1 MYMIRSNPHTHTDY
15 VDGKSPARDMIK
27 RALELGF
34 TSLGFSEHAYQPDI
48 EPLYGLT
55 DPNRQR
61 YINEIVSLRREY
73 EGRIRIWLGLEIDRM
88 SPESGEGLDYFIGA
102 NHYLT
107 SRNGDFAAVDGDADL
122 LEAYVARAFD
132 GSWDRAI
139 ERYFKD
145 YADFVE
151 KKPPAIIAHFDLICK
166 SNRKRHWFREDG
178 ALIDCGKVAMR
189 RMIRSCRVLE
199 VNTGGMARSGQPC
212 PYPVQPLLAFWRELG
227 GQVIPSSDCHRAHQ
241 LDAFFDI
248 APEYM
253 RAAGFTE
260 CLALGKGDRLFETVS
275 LL

>member
-55 DPNRQR
+55 DPNR
-61 YINEIVSLRREY
+61 
-73 EGRIRIWLGLEIDRM
+73 
-88 SPESGEGLDYFIGA
+88 
-102 NHYLT
+102 
-107 SRNGDFAAVDGDADL
+107 
-122 LEAYVARAFD
+122 
-132 GSWDRAI
+132 
-139 ERYFKD
+139 
-145 YADFVE
+145 
-151 KKPPAIIAHFDLICK
+151 
-166 SNRKRHWFREDG
+166 KRHWFKEDG
-178 ALIDCGKVAMR
+178 ALIDCGKEAMR

-275 LL
+275 LI